1 MNFSCYCFLDD
12 LLSLR
17 LHLFTRSLDV
27 SILTPIDDEKEVK
40 IILQVFWRILTLDDL
55 NTKKIELHTNS
66 EDISKV
72 KLPSLLPSAQ
82 KSHLITWN
90 LLVLNIFYLIP
101 IIVLPPLS
109 DFELLRVKCSSSHFF
124 ISCTQ
129 NFISFSWLA
138 ILLIL
143 ILKCT
148 PSRDFQ
154 HKISNQWDFCR
165 AEQKATIF
173 LVPWSNFEINCNY
186 S

>member
-40 IILQVFWRILTLDDL
+40 IILQVFWKILALDDL

-101 IIVLPPLS
+101 IIVLPPYQILNYW
-109 DFELLRVKCSSSHFF
+109 ELNVVAPISS
-124 ISCTQ
+124 
-129 NFISFSWLA
+129 LA
-138 ILLIL
+138 V
-143 ILKCT
+143 
-148 PSRDFQ
+148 
-154 HKISNQWDFCR
+154 HKIL
-165 AEQKATIF
+165 F
-173 LVPWSNFEINCNY
+173 LSLGLQYYWF
-186 S
+186 